1 MSDAVDIA
9 RIGAGVMVMLKHN
22 EQAETVALQA
32 LAYLAGDE
40 ERLQRFLLLTGLTI
54 DDVKARAQDTGF
66 LSGVLDHLLSD
77 EPLLLEFAADA
88 AIDPES
94 IMIARRRFPGVS
106 EY

>member
-1 MSDAVDIA
+1 MSNPVDIA
-9 RIGAGVMVMLKHN
+9 RIGAGVMVMLKDN
-22 EQAETVALQA
+22 DQAETVALQA

-54 DDVKARAQDTGF
+54 EDVKARAQDSGF

-77 EPLLLEFAADA
+77 ESLLLEFAEEA
-88 AIDPES
+88 AIEPGS
-94 IMIARRRFPGVS
+94 IMMARRRFPGVS